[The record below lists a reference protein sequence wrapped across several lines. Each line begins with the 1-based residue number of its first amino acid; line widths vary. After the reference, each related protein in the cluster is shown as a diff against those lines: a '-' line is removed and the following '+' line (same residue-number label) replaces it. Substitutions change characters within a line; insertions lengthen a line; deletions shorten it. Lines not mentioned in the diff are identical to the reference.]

1 MQCREIPLCAR
12 APRGASSEARG
23 EQAREAFA
31 LRVIVAP
38 PAPPLRLPRAD
49 TTSYNRAAQR
59 ITKSV
64 ALRVMHRLWVIAGLL
79 AIATGVFGPPAG
91 VAHAQALPAAVIRS
105 VRVSNVRDIAFTVT
119 WVTDV
124 ATGGQVRW
132 GPDGASTLTSVA
144 GDRRGDTVQ
153 STVHSVTVS
162 GVSPATTY
170 RFDVVSG
177 ATTDSSGGTHYA
189 VTTGATLGLTS
200 PDVAYGTVTK
210 RDGGV
215 PDGAIVTLTA
225 TSAAGTSAPLTSV
238 MVAADAGYWVIDLGG
253 LRTATLD
260 APFALTDATTLTVS
274 VDGGADGLASGTVS
288 LAGGRTGTLILKMVD
303 DITMPLQAGWNLV
316 ALRATPSTATK
327 AAGLCSAVNGVQA
340 GTVVEVDRWVAGGW
354 EGHRCGV
361 PPNNFVLDVGPGYF
375 VRASLPA
382 TWTYRGALSTTATP
396 LSLGAGWN
404 LVGASA
410 TGSPASEAKAT
421 CTALNAVTAGTVVE
435 LDQWVAGGWV
445 GHRCG
450 IPPNNFTLVAGR
462 GYFIRLNQP
471 ATWAPV
477 GIAP

>member
-1 MQCREIPLCAR
+1 MQSPCAPLISLEKPAPVPKLCASR
-12 APRGASSEARG
+12 EARG
-23 EQAREAFA
+23 EQAR
-31 LRVIVAP
+31 LAP
-38 PAPPLRLPRAD
+38 TQPAPPPPLRRERGD
-49 TTSYNRAAQR
+49 T
-59 ITKSV
+59 V
-64 ALRVMHRLWVIAGLL
+64 RVLHRLWVMACLL
-79 AIATGVFGPPAG
+79 AMAFGVFGPAAG
-91 VAHAQALPAAVIRS
+91 GARAQTLPAAVIRS

-124 ATGGQVRW
+124 ATTGQVRW
-132 GPDGASTLTSVA
+132 GPDGAATLTSVA
-144 GDRRGDTVQ
+144 NDRRGDAVQ

-177 ATTDSSGGTHYA
+177 ATTDASGGSHYA
-189 VTTGATLGLTS
+189 VTTGATLGLSS
-200 PDVAYGTVTK
+200 PDVAYGTVSR
-210 RDGGV
+210 RDGSI
-215 PDGAIVTLTA
+215 PDAALVTLTA
-225 TSAAGTSAPLTSV
+225 TSTAGTSAPLSTV
-238 MVAADAGYWVIDLGG
+238 MVTSDSGYWVIDLGG
-253 LRTATLD
+253 LRTAALD
-260 APFALTDATTLTVS
+260 AAFALTDATTLAIA
-274 VDGGADGLASGTVS
+274 VDGGVDGTVSGTVS
-288 LAGGRTGTLILKMVD
+288 LAGGRTGTLALKMVD

-316 ALRATPSTATK
+316 ALRATPSTTTK
-327 AAGLCSAVNGVQA
+327 AEGLCTALNGVQA
-340 GTVVEVDRWVAGGW
+340 GTAVEVDRWVAGGW

-361 PPNNFVLDVGPGYF
+361 PPNNFVLDMGPGYF

-382 TWTYRGALSTTATP
+382 TWTYRGALSTTAST

-421 CTALNAVTAGTVVE
+421 CTALNAVATGTAVE

-471 ATWAPV
+471 ASWAPV